1 MSPKIPAPFPEVFL
15 SDLSTTKR
23 VTRALDRGEIRKIG
37 PRLYTTLVDR
47 DAADVVRQHWSRIA
61 GLYFPQAVIGFR
73 TVLDGGPA
81 KADGAIFLTAAGADD
96 IDLPSHRLR
105 VVAGAGPTE
114 GDMPYPGNVYW
125 ASTARALLEAARPSR
140 ARRGTA
146 RGYRR
151 DELEAWLERHLQLG
165 GEDELNRLRDQMR
178 DLTHATGTPATLN
191 AAAEWALLDGL
202 IGALLGTRT
211 THTFTAPTA
220 RARLAGR
227 PYDQHRVDQI
237 RALHATLS
245 RRTFPEIPDPA
256 SAGRAADHLAFF
268 DAYFSNDI
276 EGTTFEV
283 DEARAMIFEGKEVPG
298 RPADAHD
305 IHATYELVR
314 DPTFMRAGSRRWTT
328 ADAFIARLKQA
339 NAAVMRGRPAKR
351 PGKIKEQ
358 VNKAGNT
365 TFVEPTL
372 VLGTLHE
379 CYPYVHALADPFARA
394 LALMFMITEVHP
406 FADGNGR
413 CARAFM
419 NAELVAAG
427 CCRIVI
433 PTVFRE
439 DYIGALRALTR
450 QGEPAPL
457 LKVLAYAQRFTSEI
471 RYEDL
476 HTAIALMTQCHAF
489 EEDDNEQDR
498 RLRLPSSL
506 TESSS

>member
-15 SDLSTTKR
+15 SDLTTTKR
-23 VTRALDRGEIRKIG
+23 VSRALRKGEIRKLG

-47 DAADVVRQHWSRIA
+47 DATEVVRQYWSRIA
-61 GLYFPQAVIGFR
+61 GLYFPRAVIGFR

-81 KADGAIFLTAAGADD
+81 KEDGAMFLTANTSDD
-96 IDLPSHRLR
+96 IELPGHRLR
-105 VVAGAGPTE
+105 VVAGPGPVA

-140 ARRGTA
+140 ARRGSA

-151 DELEAWLERHLQLG
+151 DELEARLERILQHG

-178 DLTHATGTPATLN
+178 DLSHGNGTPPALV
-191 AAAEWALLDGL
+191 AVEEWALLDGI
-202 IGALLGTRT
+202 IGTLLGTRT
-211 THTFTAPTA
+211 DHTLSAPTA

-227 PYDQHRVDQI
+227 PFDTHRVEQL

-245 RRTFPEIPDPA
+245 TRTFSAIADPA
-256 SAGRAADHLAFF
+256 PTGREADNLAFF
-268 DAYFSNDI
+268 DAYFSNYI

-283 DEARAMIFEGKEVPG
+283 DEARAMIFEGKEPPG

-314 DPTFMRAGSRRWTT
+314 DPAFMRAGTQVWAT

-351 PGKIKEQ
+351 PGEIKQKI
-358 VNKAGNT
+358 NKAGNT
-365 TFVEPTL
+365 TFIDPSL

-379 CYPYVHALADPFARA
+379 CYPYVRALADPFARA
-394 LALMFMITEVHP
+394 VALMFLITEVHP
-406 FADGNGR
+406 FSDGNGR

-419 NAELVAAG
+419 NAELVASG
-427 CCRIVI
+427 QCRILI
-433 PTVFRE
+433 PTVFRD
-439 DYIGALRALTR
+439 DYIGALRVLTR
-450 QGEPAPL
+450 QSEPVPFL
-457 LKVLAYAQRFTSEI
+457 NVLGYAQRFTSEI
-471 RYEDL
+471 LYNDL
-476 HTAIALMTQCHAF
+476 DAATALLKRCNAF
-489 EEDDNEQDR
+489 EEDDNELDR

-506 TESSS
+506 PPVSP